1 MPWFICSARAALKT
15 NELKHNFNVASLSA
29 SIYEGRVLMMVMMM
43 MATFQIDFNII
54 FSKLQ
59 NVFIK
64 IANFFLSDWQNVLI
78 KIAKCIYM
86 NQKKYLSQM

>member
-1 MPWFICSARAALKT
+1 MPWFVCSARAALKT

-64 IANFFLSDWQNVLI
+64 IAKKKNLIGKMYSSKLQNVFI
-78 KIAKCIYM
+78 
-86 NQKKYLSQM
+86 